1 MMANDGP
8 KAVVSSASHP
18 SLTTLLLIPVSSTT
32 VRKVVITDDVP
43 HPACGLSAPADEDG
57 TVEFLFSVFHCSQSA
72 VGNGIQ
78 KKNNKGTV
86 EEIRVW
92 DWGGFEA
99 QIHSKTRVF
108 FTQCCFRN
116 FFANLM
122 R

>member
-99 QIHSKTRVF
+99 QIHSKKRV
-108 FTQCCFRN
+108 
-116 FFANLM
+116 NLLTVLLSSFIV
-122 R
+122 RI